1 MRRRSEPRVILPADA
16 DRSGWRDRAV
26 CSRGE
31 VDPELFFP
39 VGSGGSALLQV
50 AAAKAVC
57 GRCPVSTPCLMWAL
71 VRDVDGVWGGLSQD
85 ERRAIRRRAAVHDDL
100 LRQQGSPSEAV

>member
-1 MRRRSEPRVILPADA
+1 
-16 DRSGWRDRAV
+16 
-26 CSRGE
+26 

-85 ERRAIRRRAAVHDDL
+85 ERRAIRRRAAARHVEHDNPL
-100 LRQQGSPSEAV
+100 WQQGSPSEAV